1 MHFDLPDLRLFIHV
15 AEASSLTG
23 GARRAHLSTAAAST
37 RIKSLEAQLGSRLFY
52 RSSQGVELTPAGARL
67 LLHARPILRQVE
79 YVKDEFSDLSTGHL
93 RIFANTTAVTE
104 FMPEVLA
111 QFLVERPGITIDLQ
125 ERLTRDII
133 RGVLDGSSDLGVV
146 AGEVTAQGIEVIPFS
161 TDRLVLAVPDGHELT
176 RYDRV
181 CFKDALIYPH
191 VGLHDGSTL
200 LQFLHDRVADLGVE
214 FSLRIQVFG
223 FESACRM
230 IEAGVGIGVLPES
243 SALRY
248 QQTQNIHLVELH
260 ETWAARERSVVVR
273 ELEALPPFGQ
283 ELVKAI
289 CRWGA
294 GECISHGG
302 CPKESVA
309 KQGCS

>member
-37 RIKSLEAQLGSRLFY
+37 RIKALEAQLGSRLFY
-52 RSSQGVELTPAGARL
+52 RSSQGVELTPAGERL
-67 LLHARPILRQVE
+67 LLHARSILRQVE
-79 YVKDEFSDLSTGHL
+79 YVKDEFSDTSTGHL

-104 FMPEVLA
+104 FMPEVLSK
-111 QFLVERPGITIDLQ
+111 FLAARPGITVDLQ
-125 ERLTRDII
+125 ERLTRDIL

-146 AGEVTAQGIEVIPFS
+146 AGEVKAQGLEVIPFS
-161 TDRLVLAVPDGHELT
+161 TDRLVLVVPVGHELT
-176 RYDRV
+176 QH
-181 CFKDALIYPH
+181 DAVNFRETLRYPH

-200 LQFLHDRVADLGVE
+200 LQFIRDRVADLGE
-214 FSLRIQVFG
+214 ELSLRIQVFG

-230 IEAGVGIGVLPES
+230 IEAGVGIGILPES

-248 QQTQNIHLVELH
+248 RKTMRIQLIDIRE
-260 ETWAARERSVVVR
+260 EWARRERSVVVR

-283 ELVKAI
+283 ELVREI
-289 CRWGA
+289 CHWGA
-294 GECISHGG
+294 GSTGSG
-302 CPKESVA
+302 PS
-309 KQGCS
+309 